1 MNSIRLIQTE
11 EEFTWSKSIRQ
22 GCLYVTRM
30 TAEVAKIW
38 NSNST
43 FAEDGFFLGRQERS
57 ASISE
62 ASQCSSPATD
72 IPIQHTTNISAEQ

>member
-1 MNSIRLIQTE
+1 MTFIRLIQTQ
-11 EEFTWSKSIRQ
+11 EEFAWSKSIKQ

-38 NSNST
+38 NNYST

-62 ASQCSSPATD
+62 ASQCSSPATE
-72 IPIQHTTNISAEQ
+72 IPTPRSNPE